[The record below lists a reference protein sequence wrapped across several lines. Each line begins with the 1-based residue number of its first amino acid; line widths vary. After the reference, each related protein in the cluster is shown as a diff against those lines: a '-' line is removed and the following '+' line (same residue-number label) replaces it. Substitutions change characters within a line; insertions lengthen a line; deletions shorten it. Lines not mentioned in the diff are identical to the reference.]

1 MHVRRVLL
9 GAGVLGAALSTAAAS
24 AADALPT
31 VDSSAGLHGPEAH
44 KSDPIGAI
52 IARWM
57 ERQRNAKPSPS
68 PAQVHT
74 AKPPSRDPPPKAQDA
89 ASFP

>member
-9 GAGVLGAALSTAAAS
+9 GAGVLGAALSTAPARS
-24 AADALPT
+24 ADALPT
-31 VDSSAGLHGPEAH
+31 VDSNAGLHGSGAH
-44 KSDPIGAI
+44 QSDPIGAI

-57 ERQRNAKPSPS
+57 ERQRNAAPSSS

-74 AKPPSRDPPPKAQDA
+74 AKPPTRNTPPKARDA
-89 ASFP
+89 AAFP